1 MLARFKLA
9 PADYSAIGN
18 GPEGW
23 LPTAVSFARR
33 HCDISASATTT
44 IHRHCEAKRTRNF
57 FMCVSPVGSHKTSTL
72 LSILKVKGQRY
83 CAPIIRSIL

>member
-23 LPTAVSFARR
+23 LPTAVSLRGGIVTFPLPPPQPYTDTARQ
-33 HCDISASATTT
+33 
-44 IHRHCEAKRTRNF
+44 KRTRNF